1 MAEEKKW
8 SLKMVG
14 MHVDS
19 VPETLSRIRRIAD
32 HHNVW
37 IVCMNAHMM
46 AGREHAI
53 ASIEQ
58 AIRAEGE
65 GRMIARSLEMEVLL
79 YASGQRQ
86 TGQGMK
92 FGLHE
97 GEMSAWVAVIAS
109 SDEERRDRGGE
120 EKAIKEAWGELFMIT
135 KEIPEE
141 QGIPEERVPILQELF
156 GISDAEI
163 SLVGSDRISELVIER
178 TALLNILK

>member
-1 MAEEKKW
+1 
-8 SLKMVG
+8 MVG
-14 MHVDS
+14 IGVDS
-19 VPETLSRIRRIAD
+19 VPETLARIREIAE
-32 HHNVW
+32 HHNVL

-46 AGREHAI
+46 AGRKHAT
-53 ASIEQ
+53 AAIEQ
-58 AIRAEGE
+58 AIRAENE

-97 GEMSAWVAVIAS
+97 GEMGAWVAIIAS
-109 SDEERRDRGGE
+109 SDEKRTNSGGE
-120 EKAIKEAWGELFMIT
+120 ERIFRKAWEDLCSIT

-141 QGIPEERVPILQELF
+141 QGIPEERTPILQELF

-163 SLVGSDRISELVIER
+163 SVVGSDRINELVIER